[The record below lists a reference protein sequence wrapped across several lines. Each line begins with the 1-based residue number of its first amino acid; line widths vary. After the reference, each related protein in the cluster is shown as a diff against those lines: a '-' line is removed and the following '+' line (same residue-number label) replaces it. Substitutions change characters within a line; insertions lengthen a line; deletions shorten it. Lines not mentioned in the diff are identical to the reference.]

1 MLRKLSSVLVLIASL
16 GLTLPLLGCPARE
29 KSLSEKAEDAA
40 DSVGDAA
47 SDAADAVGD
56 AADDAGDAVKD
67 AVD

>member
-1 MLRKLSSVLVLIASL
+1 MLRKLSSILVLAATF
-16 GLTLPLLGCPARE
+16 GLALPLLGCPAKE
-29 KSLSEKAEDAA
+29 KSLSEKVGDAA

-47 SDAADAVGD
+47 ADAGDAVSD